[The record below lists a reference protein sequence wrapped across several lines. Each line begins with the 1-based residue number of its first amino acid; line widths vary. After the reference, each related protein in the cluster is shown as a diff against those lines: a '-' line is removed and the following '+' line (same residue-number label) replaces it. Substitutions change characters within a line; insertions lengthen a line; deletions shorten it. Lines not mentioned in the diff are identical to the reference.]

1 MAIILTA
8 FVAMQHAV
16 IQDPTPPMGWRSW
29 NLYGSDV
36 SNTQL
41 RNEEVYTHIN
51 AFKNN
56 EVVVLQIIST

>member
-1 MAIILTA
+1 MLVPIILTA
-8 FVAMQHAV
+8 FVA